1 MACASSRF
9 RSRVRWPP
17 SKSSVVFD
25 RVFRRAMSKG
35 SPVTMLA
42 ARSGISSRRNWRA
55 ALLVVAVDLNRFP
68 HAVDVVGVAAGERL
82 GGRAVPGVGP
92 EDGCG
97 PAFAGVREQGSGGFH
112 GHLIPGR
119 LVQVDAVRAI
129 EF

>member
-25 RVFRRAMSKG
+25 QVFRRAMSNG

-82 GGRAVPGVGP
+82 GGRAVLGVDH
-92 EDGCG
+92 EDAADRRLAVVG
-97 PAFAGVREQGSGGFH
+97 EQGAGGYH
-112 GHLIPGR
+112 VDVIPVR
-119 LVQVDAVRAI
+119 LVQVD
-129 EF
+129 